1 MFESLSDKLQNVFK
15 RLRGKGSL
23 TEADVSEALREVRLA
38 LLEADVNF
46 RVVKDFVARVKE
58 RAVGQDVLESLTP
71 AQMVVKIV
79 NEELTAILGG
89 EEARLNFA
97 PRPPTILL
105 MVGLQGSGK
114 TTHCAKLANL
124 LRKQGRRPLL
134 VACDIYRPGAIKQLQ
149 VVGEQVQT
157 PVFTLGD
164 KQDPVGIA
172 RAGVQHAAEN
182 GNDVVIVDTAGRLHI
197 DEQMMDEVA
206 RLQQALQPTEVL
218 LVLDAMTGQDA
229 VTVAK
234 EFTDRLGVTGF
245 ILTKLD
251 GDTRGGAAI
260 SIRAVVGQPIK
271 FLGVGEKPD
280 AIEVF
285 HPDRLAS
292 RILGMGDV
300 LTLIEKAEAVI
311 DEKRALE
318 LEKKLRT
325 NRFDL
330 EDYLEQI
337 QQMRKMGPLE
347 QILNAIPGFSA
358 IQAKG
363 KLEIDEKELNRV
375 TAIIQSMTRQERHD
389 PALINGSRRRRIA
402 SGSGTTV
409 QEVNRLLNQFTQMRK
424 ALSGIADM
432 ERSGKR
438 PRGMQFPFM
447 R

>member
-46 RVVKDFVARVKE
+46 RVVKDFIARVKE

-79 NEELTAILGG
+79 DEELTAILGG
-89 EEARLNFA
+89 EEARINFA
-97 PRPPTILL
+97 PRPPTIVML
-105 MVGLQGSGK
+105 VGLQGSGK

-172 RAGVQHAAEN
+172 RAGVQFASEN
-182 GNDVVIVDTAGRLHI
+182 GHDVVIVDTAGRLHI
-197 DEQMMDEVA
+197 DEQMMEEVA
-206 RLQQALQPTEVL
+206 RIQAALQPTEIL

-229 VTVAK
+229 VTVAT
-234 EFTDRLGVTGF
+234 EFTGKLGVTGF

-260 SIRAVVGQPIK
+260 SIRAVAGQPIK
-271 FLGVGEKPD
+271 FVGVGEKPD
-280 AIEVF
+280 AIEAF
-285 HPDRLAS
+285 HPDRMAS

-300 LTLIEKAEAVI
+300 LTLIEKAEMVI

-347 QILNAIPGFSA
+347 QILKAIPGFSA
-358 IQAKG
+358 LQG
-363 KLEIDEKELNRV
+363 KQKMEIDEGQFTRV
-375 TAIIQSMTRQERHD
+375 QAIIQSMTREERQD
-389 PALINGSRRRRIA
+389 PAIINGSRRRRIA
-402 SGSGTTV
+402 AGSGTTV
-409 QEVNRLLNQFTQMRK
+409 QEVNRLLNQFAQMRK
-424 ALSGIADM
+424 MMHGIVEM
-432 ERSGKR
+432 ERGGR
-438 PRGMQFPFM
+438 RARGMQLPFM

>member
-234 EFTDRLGVTGF
+234 EFSERLSVTGF

-358 IQAKG
+358 MQAKG

-402 SGSGTTV
+402 AGSGTTV